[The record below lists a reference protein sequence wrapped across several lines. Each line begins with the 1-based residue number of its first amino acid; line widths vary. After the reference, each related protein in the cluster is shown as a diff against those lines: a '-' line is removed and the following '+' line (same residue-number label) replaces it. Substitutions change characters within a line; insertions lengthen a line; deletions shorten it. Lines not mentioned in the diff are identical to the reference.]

1 MLKLFGMN
9 FSKRTI
15 KKYHL
20 TLSFDS
26 DPIVTRSYRMT
37 FTLLVILSKTALRL
51 KSKTASCMQHG
62 SWLLVGFAHIG
73 TC

>member
-20 TLSFDS
+20 TLSFNS
-26 DPIVTRSYRMT
+26 YPVVTRSYRMA
-37 FTLLVILSKTALRL
+37 FNLLVVLSKTALRL
-51 KSKTASCMQHG
+51 KSKTASCMQH
-62 SWLLVGFAHIG
+62 SSRLLVGFAHIG